1 MTNGKGRKLGYWALL
16 ALVVGNMVG
25 SGIYILPAQLAPLGW
40 NQFAGWGITIIG
52 ALALARVFA
61 VLAARLP
68 LAGGPYAFA
77 TAAFGPLAGFTTA
90 WAYWVMSWV
99 GNAAVAVAIVSA
111 LALIF
116 PVLGETQGLPAILAV
131 ACVWIVTL
139 INIRGVRE
147 AGRLQEITVV
157 LKLLPLIGLIG
168 IALWLFIT
176 GSPRAPDPGIPFTT
190 DNIAIAAGLTF
201 WGFLGLEAAT
211 VPADKVEN
219 PQRNIP
225 RATMIG
231 VALTGLVYIGISA
244 AFALFMP
251 VDEAARSPAPIASF
265 IGRYL
270 GGDVAIAVAL
280 FAAISAFGTL
290 NGWVLVQAEMPWA
303 MAKGGVFPAWFG
315 VESKYGTPVRS
326 HLVSSGLLSAIT
338 LINFQKGMT
347 DLFAFIASVSLAAG
361 LVAYLMAALAALKLE
376 RSSATTIAAALIAVV
391 FFFWAEYGL
400 GVEAMVYAAL
410 LIVAGLPVFLGV
422 RSAKSS
428 GSAADPPG

>member
-1 MTNGKGRKLGYWALL
+1 MTGTAGRKLGYWALL

-25 SGIYILPAQLAPLGW
+25 SGIYVLPAQLAPLGW
-40 NQFAGWGITIIG
+40 NQFAGWGITIVG
-52 ALALARVFA
+52 ALALAKVFA
-61 VLAARLP
+61 TLGARLP

-77 TAAFGPLAGFTTA
+77 NAAFGPLAGFTTA

-99 GNAAVAVAIVSA
+99 GNAAVAVAVVSA
-111 LALIF
+111 LAMIW
-116 PVLGETQGLPAILAV
+116 PVLGETQGLPALLAV

-139 INIRGVRE
+139 VNIRGVRE
-147 AGRLQEITVV
+147 AGWLQEVTVV
-157 LKLLPLIGLIG
+157 LKLLPLIALIG
-168 IALWLFIT
+168 IALWLFAT
-176 GSPRAPDPGIPFTT
+176 GSPRAPDPGIPFTS

-219 PQRNIP
+219 AQRNIP

-251 VDEAARSPAPIASF
+251 VEEAAKSTAPIASF

-270 GGDVAIAVAL
+270 GSDVAIAVAL

-315 VESKYGTPVRS
+315 AEGKHGTPVRS
-326 HLVSSGLLSAIT
+326 HLVSSSLLTAIT
-338 LINFQKGMT
+338 LLNFQKGMT

-376 RSSATTIAAALIAVV
+376 RGNLVTFIAALIAVA

-400 GVEAMVYAAL
+400 GVEAMIYAAL
-410 LIVAGLPVFLGV
+410 LILAGLPVYLWV

-428 GSAADPPG
+428 APVFDPKG